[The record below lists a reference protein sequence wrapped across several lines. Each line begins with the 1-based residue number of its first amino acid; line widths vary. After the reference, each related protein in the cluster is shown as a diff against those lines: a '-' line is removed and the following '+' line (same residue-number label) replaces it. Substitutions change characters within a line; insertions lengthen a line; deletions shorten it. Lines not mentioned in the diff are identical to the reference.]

1 MMKFVDDGRGPRM
14 SYQEEDRSRLRR
26 QASKQAITLAMEGK
40 WREAVAVNRSIIET
54 FPNDVEALN
63 RLGRA
68 YLELG
73 VYSLSEEAYRRTGEI
88 DPHNVIARKNMQ
100 RLSRLKET
108 AIGATAGADRLEP
121 QSFIEETGKA
131 GVVRLVDPAPPE
143 VVVRMAAGDQVQ
155 LRIDGS
161 TLVAENSAG
170 EYLGKVEPEYGQRL
184 ARLAQGGNRYS
195 AVVVSSTE
203 DVISIIIR
211 EVYQHPSQ
219 SGRLSFPAQG
229 RSGGRTGIGDRVLRR
244 ELEQEGNVTDDPG
257 YTVVG
262 GGEETELL
270 VEESPDDEDVDEEV

>member
-1 MMKFVDDGRGPRM
+1 M

-26 QASKQAITLAMEGK
+26 QASKQAITLAIEGK

-73 VYSLSEEAYRRTGEI
+73 EYSLSEGAYRRTGEI
-88 DPHNVIARKNMQ
+88 DPHNVIAQKNMQ

-108 AIGATAGADRLEP
+108 AIGATAGADRLGP
-121 QSFIEETGKA
+121 QSFVEEIGKA

-143 VVVRMAAGDQVQ
+143 VVVRMAAGDRVQ

-161 TLVAENSAG
+161 TLIAENNAG

-195 AVVVSSTE
+195 AAIVSATE

-219 SGRLSFPAQG
+219 AGRLSFPSRG
-229 RSGGRTGIGDRVLRR
+229 FSGGRTGIGDRVLRR
-244 ELEQEGNVTDDPG
+244 ELEQEESATDDPG
-257 YTVVG
+257 YIVVG

-270 VEESPDDEDVDEEV
+270 VEESHDDEDVDEEL

>member
-1 MMKFVDDGRGPRM
+1 M
-14 SYQEEDRSRLRR
+14 SYQEEERSRLRR

-40 WREAVAVNRSIIET
+40 WREAVAVNQSIIET
-54 FPNDVEALN
+54 FPDDIEALN

-68 YLELG
+68 HLELG
-73 VYSLSEEAYRRTGEI
+73 EYSLSEEAYRRAGEI
-88 DPHNVIARKNMQ
+88 DPHNVIARKNLQ

-108 AIGATAGADRLEP
+108 AIGATAGADRMKP

-143 VVVRMAAGDQVQ
+143 VVVRIAAGDQVQ

-161 TLVAENSAG
+161 TLVAENNAG
-170 EYLGKVEPEYGQRL
+170 EYLGKVEPGYGQRL

-195 AVVVSSTE
+195 AAIVRSTE

-219 SGRLSFPAQG
+219 VGRLSFPAQG
-229 RSGGRTGIGDRVLRR
+229 LSGGRTGIGDRVLRR
-244 ELEQEGNVTDDPG
+244 EMEQEESVTDDPG

-270 VEESPDDEDVDEEV
+270 VEESPDDDDVDEEL